1 MSIRLF
7 VGLEIPPQARVRL
20 ATLQNGIPDVR
31 WVPPD
36 NLHLTLRF
44 IGDIEEPRLQDLTDN
59 LSRIDIES
67 FELTLAGF
75 STFGRGKPRALW
87 VGAEPNPR
95 LLQLQEKIERAIQA
109 AGLPPE
115 QRKFTPHVTL
125 ARFKQ
130 TKPSKI
136 VPYLEVNGA
145 IILPSLEIQH
155 FTLFSSQLSHRGST
169 YRIEHQFDLRR
180 GHLLT

>member
-7 VGLEIPPQARVRL
+7 LGLDLPASARDRL

-31 WVPPD
+31 WVPPE

-44 IGDIEEPRLQDLTDN
+44 IGDTEEPRVQDIIDTVG
-59 LSRIDIES
+59 RIDVKS
-67 FELTLAGF
+67 FEIILSGLD
-75 STFGRGKPRALW
+75 TFGHGKPRALW
-87 VGAEPNPR
+87 VGVELNPT
-95 LLQLQEKIERAIQA
+95 LVKLQDKIERAVQS

-115 QRKFTPHVTL
+115 TRKFTPHVTL
-125 ARFKQ
+125 ARFKR

-136 VPYLEVNGA
+136 VPYLEANGA
-145 IILPSLEIQH
+145 FTLPSLEIQH

-169 YRIEHQFDLRR
+169 YRIEHQFGLQR
-180 GHLLT
+180 